1 MSKEYFDNLNKF
13 TAVPVENDDGGHE
26 RIIQNFVLL
35 APEAR
40 VAAMNDYDSYL
51 EPDPSPGKFAEHFAL
66 NRKLKSAH
74 ANLKRVGR

>member
-1 MSKEYFDNLNKF
+1 VTDDYFKQINKF
-13 TAVPVENDDGGHE
+13 TAVPVDNTDDGHE

-51 EPDPSPGKFAEHFAL
+51 EPDPSPSKFAEHFAL
-66 NRKLKSAH
+66 NRKLKSVH
-74 ANLKRVGR
+74 ASLKRINR